1 MKSACTAR
9 AKSDARY
16 AKVIKSSCLM
26 LCQKLVSVRPDN
38 KEAFYTVLHAG
49 RDCLGAELRADR
61 GGSAEAGDEARG
73 TRSDQER
80 RSADRLRGSICRSS
94 RKGIG
99 NLDKALALDAE
110 YDDAMAYI
118 NLLYRAKADLE
129 DSPESYRDDIAQADA
144 WFQKVIDI
152 RKAKASRKP

>member
-1 MKSACTAR
+1 MIAWARSYGPIGEARQKLGMKPEEPGPI
-9 AKSDARY
+9 KSDE
-16 AKVIKSSCLM
+16 
-26 LCQKLVSVRPDN
+26 VRI
-38 KEAFYTVLHAG
+38 A
-49 RDCLGAELRADR
+49 
-61 GGSAEAGDEARG
+61 
-73 TRSDQER
+73 
-80 RSADRLRGSICRSS
+80 LRGSYLPVIEE
-94 RKGIG
+94 GIG
-99 NLDKALALDAE
+99 NMDKALALDAE